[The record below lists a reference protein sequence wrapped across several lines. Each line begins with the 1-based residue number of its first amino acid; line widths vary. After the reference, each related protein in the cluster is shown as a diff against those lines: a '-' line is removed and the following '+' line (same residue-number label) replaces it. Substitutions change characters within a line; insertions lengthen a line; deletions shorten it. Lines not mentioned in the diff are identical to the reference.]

1 MLKMAN
7 RYQQFT
13 GFHLNITLILTVLL
27 GACTANPVHS
37 PAISALEN
45 QPEYDIPSIDPLRVS
60 PEMQE
65 FVRTYAIED
74 RGRNGKAWSLA
85 YAALDP
91 YLFDFDYDPQVTLP
105 ADEAFLARTGNCL
118 TFSSLFVAMARSA
131 GLEAWYQEIEI
142 PPTWSNINDTLL
154 VSMHVNAIVQ
164 GNGKRLTVD
173 VSRRKQQQNDVARRL
188 DDLEAEAQYY
198 NNLGAEALIVSDLAR
213 AYAYFK
219 KALSTE
225 PDLAYVWSNLGVVYR
240 RNEQTGDA
248 ITAYRFALQL
258 DPDQT
263 VALNNIFLIYEEDGE
278 LELAAR
284 LQKRVENNRRKN
296 PYHLH
301 YLAEVAN
308 EEQRYSDAIGLLNQ
322 AIRLDKNEYR
332 FHYTLA
338 QSQYYSGKTE
348 DARASLD
355 RARQLAPADLQDSP
369 LTLPDQN
376 L

>member
-7 RYQQFT
+7 SYRQFI
-13 GFHLNITLILTVLL
+13 GFHLIITLILTVLL
-27 GACTANPVHS
+27 GACTANPVHP

-45 QPEYDIPSIDPLRVS
+45 QPEYDIPSIDLLRVS

-65 FVRTYAIED
+65 FVNTYAIED
-74 RGRNGKAWSLA
+74 RRWHGKAWSLA

-91 YLFDFDYDPQVTLP
+91 NLLEFDYDPQVTLP
-105 ADEAFLARTGNCL
+105 ADKAFVARTGNCL

-142 PPTWSNINDTLL
+142 PPTWSNVNDTLL
-154 VSMHVNAIVQ
+154 MSMHVNAIVQ
-164 GNGKRLTVD
+164 DNGKRLTID

-188 DDLEAEAQYY
+188 GDVEAEAQYY
-198 NNLGAEALIVSDLAR
+198 NNLGADALIVNDHAR

-219 KALSTE
+219 KALNTD
-225 PDLAYVWSNLGVVYR
+225 PNLAYVWSNLGVVYR

-258 DPDQT
+258 DPDQA
-263 VALNNIFLIYEEDGE
+263 VALNNLFLIYEEDGE
-278 LELAAR
+278 LESAAR
-284 LQKRVENNRRKN
+284 LQNRVEKNRQKN
-296 PYHLH
+296 PYYLH

-322 AIRLDKNEYR
+322 AIRLDENEYR

-348 DARASLD
+348 VARASLD

-369 LTLPDQN
+369 LTLPDHN